1 MAKSKRLPA
10 PSFRADQREFKRFEI
25 HLPGYLFIP
34 ADGTTIECQVFNL
47 SGGGA
52 SIQCETPPALQTY
65 IVLYID
71 GFGRFEGVTSRLI
84 KGELG
89 IKFVCNEAKRK
100 RLKDD
105 LMSFVNSGIK
115 DVTRL
120 RRHARAAGGTSGFFV
135 TRTGQKADCGIIDF
149 SVQGMS
155 LKASVRPPLGD
166 VISLGKYHG
175 LVIRHHQAGFAVQ
188 FLEAVAASARA

>member
-1 MAKSKRLPA
+1 MTKSRKVAR
-10 PSFRADQREFKRFEI
+10 SSRGEQREFKRFEI
-25 HLPGYLFIP
+25 QLPGYIFIP
-34 ADGTTIECQVFNL
+34 ADGITIECQICNL

-52 SIQCETPPALQTY
+52 SIRCQTPPGLQTY

-71 GFGRFEGVTSRLI
+71 GFGRFEGVTSRFA

-100 RLKDD
+100 RLKDN
-105 LMSFVNSGIK
+105 LMCFVNSGIK

-135 TRTGQKADCGIIDF
+135 TRNGQKADCGILDF

-155 LKASVRPPLGD
+155 LKADIRPPLGD
-166 VISLGKYHG
+166 VVSLGKYHG

-188 FLEAVAASARA
+188 FLEAVAAAARA

>member
-1 MAKSKRLPA
+1 MAKSRKVPA
-10 PSFRADQREFKRFEI
+10 HSHCADQREFKRFEI
-25 HLPGYLFIP
+25 ELPGYLFIP
-34 ADGTTIECQVFNL
+34 ADGITIECRIFNL

-52 SIQCETPPALQTY
+52 NVQCQTPPALQTY

-71 GFGRFEGVTSRLI
+71 GFGRFEGVTSRLA
-84 KGELG
+84 KSELG

-100 RLKDD
+100 RLKDN
-105 LMSFVNSGIK
+105 LMCFVNSGIK

-120 RRHARAAGGTSGFFV
+120 RRHARAPGGTSGFFV
-135 TRTGQKADCGIIDF
+135 TRNGQKADCGIIDF

-155 LKASVRPPLGD
+155 LKANVRPPLGD
-166 VISLGKYHG
+166 VVSLGKYHG

-188 FLEAVAASARA
+188 FLEAVAAAARA

>member
-1 MAKSKRLPA
+1 MTKSRKVARSHA
-10 PSFRADQREFKRFEI
+10 ADQREFKRFEI
-25 HLPGYLFIP
+25 QLPGYVFIP
-34 ADGTTIECQVFNL
+34 ADDLTIECHICNL

-52 SIQCETPPALQTY
+52 SIRCQTPPALQTY
-65 IVLYID
+65 VVLYID
-71 GFGRFEGVTSRLI
+71 GFGRFEGVTTRFA

-89 IKFVCNEAKRK
+89 IKFVCDAAKRK
-100 RLKDD
+100 RLREN
-105 LMSFVNSGIK
+105 LMCFVNSGIK

-135 TRTGQKADCGIIDF
+135 TRSGQKADCGILDF

-155 LKASVRPPLGD
+155 LKADVRPPLGD
-166 VISLGKYHG
+166 VVSLGKYHG

-188 FLEAVAASARA
+188 FLEAVAAAARA